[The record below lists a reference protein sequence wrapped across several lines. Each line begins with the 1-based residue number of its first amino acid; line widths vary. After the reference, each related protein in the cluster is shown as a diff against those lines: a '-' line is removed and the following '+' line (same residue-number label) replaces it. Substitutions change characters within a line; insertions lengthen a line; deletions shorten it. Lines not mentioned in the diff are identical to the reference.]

1 MPVLTIPNVIQPA
14 NLNAPHNIIQ
24 LAHPIQ
30 IPNAPHAIAND
41 EESIANVF
49 CFDVLSGLIVHDVYL
64 GLVPLRGEVIEL
76 YLVCSENAFI
86 VKARNRGCHN

>member
-49 CFDVLSGLIVHDVYL
+49 CFGAFADKNGVVYNNL
-64 GLVPLRGEVIEL
+64 MEASRS
-76 YLVCSENAFI
+76 C
-86 VKARNRGCHN
+86 C